1 MGRKAKAGGYSEGN
15 ACKGP
20 WICEECGLRHAGAL
34 VSRTEC
40 DCCGRQRSSTAA
52 EPVEKSQCVAPVSME
67 ETFTDEACRAT
78 AKKSSAREPPLDVDC
93 HATAKGC
100 RVTARRSAAEPSR
113 LHRSELTEHWPREAF
128 TARNAGVM
136 LVGYSSLH
144 GMPAIVLGGRWYTGK
159 KTYAYTDFGGG
170 VDKEETPQR
179 GAMREFVEE
188 LLGFQE
194 TEADE
199 MVTRL
204 CEDTVS
210 ELVGGRPF
218 VSNGHVIFVVSAEA
232 VLEALPQGT
241 LVQTGSAID
250 TLFATARQNDEL
262 TSVAL
267 VSIEELIR
275 GALNHG
281 GKMRPLNVRQLDDQ
295 ERASEEI
302 TLRNVM
308 CSSVRA
314 TQDALLTIEYPPK
327 NLPTVVGALKGDGA
341 AVAEAKVRRWGRHK
355 AHAADE
361 SVEPAW
367 CEGMDQQRM
376 AFVFDME
383 TGDPDDVLT
392 LLFLASH
399 PMVELRAVTVT
410 PGSEEQVALVRW
422 LLQQLG
428 LAHIRLGAQGWP
440 ANAKKPVQLK
450 TRFYQSFGRAS
461 TGDPQCERAD
471 EVLLDCCDESTT
483 LVTGA
488 PLHNLGDVLRMP
500 GFHLGRWVAQGGFAG
515 EGVVPREKQMD
526 KFKGKDTCP
535 TWNFGGN
542 VPAAQAAL
550 AATAISRK
558 VCVSKNVCHS
568 VVYDEGWHQALGEA
582 AKVAGRHSPWGRRA
596 VALKMMYETMD
607 QYLRDKPGGK
617 KLHDPLA
624 LAVALD
630 ESVCTLEE
638 VQLYA
643 QKGQWGSKLCPGS
656 NTWISVA
663 YDAAKFRGVLL
674 DCTG

>member
-1 MGRKAKAGGYSEGN
+1 MGRKAKAGCYGEGT

-20 WICEECGLRHAGAL
+20 WICLECGLRHAGAL

-40 DCCGRQRSSTAA
+40 DCCGRERSRTAS
-52 EPVEKSQCVAPVSME
+52 EPTEESRPVAPVSMP
-67 ETFTDEACRAT
+67 ETLTDEACRAT
-78 AKKSSAREPPLDVDC
+78 AKKCSVKDTPIDADC
-93 HATAKGC
+93 HATAKVYC
-100 RVTARRSAAEPSR
+100 ATANRSAEPSR
-113 LHRSELTEHWPREAF
+113 LRRSELTEHWPREAF

-144 GMPAIVLGGRWYTGK
+144 AMPAIVLGGRWYTGK

-170 VDKEETPQR
+170 VDKEETPQK

-194 TEADE
+194 VEADD
-199 MVTRL
+199 VITRL

-210 ELVGGRPF
+210 QLVGGRPF
-218 VSNGHVIFVVSAEA
+218 VSNGYIIFVVPAEA
-232 VLEALPQGT
+232 VLGALPQGT
-241 LVQTGSAID
+241 LVRVGSAID
-250 TLFATARQNDEL
+250 TLFATAKQNDEL

-275 GALNHG
+275 GALSHG
-281 GKMRPLNVRQLDDQ
+281 GKMRPLSVRQLDGQ
-295 ERASEEI
+295 ERASEDI
-302 TLRNVM
+302 FLRNLM
-308 CSSVRA
+308 CNSVRA
-314 TQDALLTIEYPPK
+314 TQDALLTIACPPK
-327 NLPTVVGALKGDGA
+327 VMPIVAGAYEGDRA
-341 AVAEAKVRRWGRHK
+341 AVAEAKARRWGRHK
-355 AHAADE
+355 AQAVDE
-361 SVEPAW
+361 SAEAAR
-367 CEGMDQQRM
+367 CECVDQQLRP
-376 AFVFDME
+376 FVFDME

-428 LAHIRLGAQGWP
+428 LAHVRLGAQGWP
-440 ANAKKPVQLK
+440 ANAKKPVELK

-461 TGDPQCERAD
+461 SGDPQCERAD
-471 EVLLDCCDESTT
+471 KVLFDCCDKMTT

-488 PLHNLGDVLRMP
+488 PLHNLGDVLQMT

-526 KFKGKDTCP
+526 KFKGKETCP

-542 VPAAQAAL
+542 IPAAQAAL
-550 AATAISRK
+550 ATMAISRK

-568 VVYDEGWHQALGEA
+568 VVYDEGWHRALGEA
-582 AKVAGRHSPWGRRA
+582 AKVAQSHRPFGRRA

-663 YDAAKFRGVLL
+663 YDAAKFQSALL